1 MLPIEI
7 IPYTKTNGPD
17 SKARED
23 MFRIPNIPHTDTN
36 TNDLNESWDR
46 DAQHFP
52 EHSSGAE
59 FGADGEDVFLIEI
72 IPYTK
77 TNGPNG
83 KARED
88 IPYTVTNTND
98 LNELMDWDAQHFP
111 EHLSGTGFYIL
122 VFYVNFIM

>member
-1 MLPIEI
+1 MSLFLNVFYVLFYVLSGNSIAANVFCIFNPTINKHN
-7 IPYTKTNGPD
+7 KT
-17 SKARED
+17 
-23 MFRIPNIPHTDTN
+23 FVIVIVT
-36 TNDLNESWDR
+36 
-46 DAQHFP
+46 
-52 EHSSGAE
+52 E

-122 VFYVNFIM
+122 VFYVNAAM